1 MLTMN
6 HTATKLLAMLENGED
21 LSSIDTIVS
30 QLLLPDAIR
39 MYGPRQVFHFTEH
52 PISGNVSTVVLHT
65 TPDNLKGIKDK
76 LETNLQSDIPK
87 AAVDEMT
94 HPEVFAELNPAWIG
108 SGYETHLYQDMAW
121 DRWIR
126 TLIDVSGR
134 FDDRFGYNRT
144 GKVVDGATLRK
155 DLFPMDDLFFIAVAK
170 RIKADYGIS
179 IDADWFEEHVHQS
192 LLRDYDEDLAEN
204 TWKYI
209 NIPALDK
216 QIVLPEFVTQEEIEA
231 EIDKIVEASKQ

>member
-6 HTATKLLAMLENGED
+6 HSITKIASMLHEGQDINNF
-21 LSSIDTIVS
+21 DTIVS

-52 PISGNVSTVVLHT
+52 PVTGKCSSVVIKT
-65 TPDNLKGIKDK
+65 TPNQLKGIKGK

-87 AAVDEMT
+87 AAVDEMS
-94 HPEVFAELNPAWIG
+94 HPEVFAELNPAWVG

-121 DRWIR
+121 DTWIR

-134 FDDRFGYNRT
+134 FDDKFVYNRT
-144 GKVVDGATLRK
+144 GRVVDGATLRK

-170 RIKADYGIS
+170 RIQTEYGIT
-179 IDADWFEEHVHQS
+179 IDADWFEKHVHQN
-192 LLRDYDEDLAEN
+192 LLRDYDEELAEN

-209 NIPALDK
+209 NVPELDK

-231 EIDKIVEASKQ
+231 EIDKIVEASK

>member
-6 HTATKLLAMLENGED
+6 HTATKLLAMLENGEN

-39 MYGPRQVFHFTEH
+39 MYGARQVFHFTEH
-52 PISGNVSTVVLHT
+52 PVTGQISTVVFNT
-65 TPDNLKGIKDK
+65 TPDNLKGIKNN
-76 LETNLQSDIPK
+76 LETNLQADIPK
-87 AAVDEMT
+87 AAVDEMS
-94 HPEVFAELNPAWIG
+94 HPEVFAQLNPDWVG
-108 SGYETHLYQDMAW
+108 SGYETHLHQDVEW

-134 FDDRFGYNRT
+134 FDDRFVYNKT
-144 GKVVDGATLRK
+144 GKVVNGATLRK

-170 RIKADYGIS
+170 RIKAEFGVI
-179 IDADWFEEHVHQS
+179 IDADWFEKHVHQS
-192 LLRDYDEDLAEN
+192 FLRDYDEELAEN

-216 QIVLPEFVTQEEIEA
+216 PISLPEFVTQEEIEA
-231 EIDKIVEASKQ
+231 EIDNVIKASR

>member
-6 HTATKLLAMLENGED
+6 HTITKLLAMLEEGQD
-21 LSSIDTIVS
+21 ISTIDTLVS

-52 PISGNVSTVVLHT
+52 PITGNVSTVVLHT

-87 AAVDEMT
+87 AAVDEMS
-94 HPEVFAELNPAWIG
+94 HPEVFAELNPAWVG

-121 DRWIR
+121 DSWIR

-134 FDDRFGYNRT
+134 FDDKFVYNRT
-144 GKVVDGATLRK
+144 RKVVDGATLRK

-216 QIVLPEFVTQEEIEA
+216 PIVLPEFVTQEEIEA
-231 EIDKIVEASKQ
+231 EIDRIVKASK

>member
-6 HTATKLLAMLENGED
+6 HTITKLLSMLEEGQD
-21 LSSIDTIVS
+21 ISTIDTLVS

-52 PISGNVSTVVLHT
+52 PVTNKVSTVVLHT
-65 TPDNLKGIKDK
+65 TPDNIKGIKNN
-76 LETNLQSDIPK
+76 LETNLQADLPK
-87 AAVDEMT
+87 AAVDEMS
-94 HPEVFAELNPAWIG
+94 HPEVFAQLNPDWVG
-108 SGYETHLYQDMAW
+108 SGYETHLHQDVEW
-121 DRWIR
+121 DKWIR
-126 TLIDVSGR
+126 SLIDVSGR
-134 FDDRFGYNRT
+134 FDDRFIYNRT

-170 RIKADYGIS
+170 RIKEEYGIN
-179 IDADWFEEHVHQS
+179 IDANWFEEHIHQS

-209 NIPALDK
+209 NIPDLDK
-216 QIVLPEFVTQEEIEA
+216 PIVLPEFVTQEEIEA
-231 EIDKIVEASKQ
+231 EIDKIVEASK

>member
-1 MLTMN
+1 MVHEGQDIN
-6 HTATKLLAMLENGED
+6 NF
-21 LSSIDTIVS
+21 DTIVS

-52 PISGNVSTVVLHT
+52 PVTGKCSSVVIKT
-65 TPDNLKGIKDK
+65 TPNQLKGIKGK

-87 AAVDEMT
+87 AAVDEMS
-94 HPEVFAELNPAWIG
+94 HPEVFAELNPAWVG

-121 DRWIR
+121 DTWIR

-134 FDDRFGYNRT
+134 FDDKFVYNRT
-144 GKVVDGATLRK
+144 GRVVDGATLRK

-170 RIKADYGIS
+170 RIQTEYGIT
-179 IDADWFEEHVHQS
+179 IDADWFEKHVHQN
-192 LLRDYDEDLAEN
+192 LLRDYDEELAEN

-209 NIPALDK
+209 NVPELDK

-231 EIDKIVEASKQ
+231 EIDKIVEASK

>member
-6 HTATKLLAMLENGED
+6 HTITKIAAMLQNGQEINT
-21 LSSIDTIVS
+21 IDTLVS

-52 PISGNVSTVVLHT
+52 PVTGKISTVVIKT
-65 TPDNLKGIKDK
+65 TPDKLKGIKDK
-76 LETNLQSDIPK
+76 LETNLQADIPK
-87 AAVDEMT
+87 AAVDEMS
-94 HPEVFAELNPAWIG
+94 HPKVFAELNPAWVG
-108 SGYETHLYQDMAW
+108 SGYETHLYQDMEW
-121 DRWIR
+121 DTWIR
-126 TLIDVSGR
+126 KLIDVS
-134 FDDRFGYNRT
+134 DRFNDRFVYNRT
-144 GKVVDGATLRK
+144 GRVVDGATLRK

-170 RIKADYGIS
+170 RIKSEFGVS

-216 QIVLPEFVTQEEIEA
+216 PISLPEFVTQEEIEA
-231 EIDKIVEASKQ
+231 EIDKIVEASK

>member
-6 HTATKLLAMLENGED
+6 HTITKVLSMLENGQD
-21 LSSIDTIVS
+21 ISNINTLVS

-52 PISGNVSTVVLHT
+52 PITGNVSTVVLHT

-87 AAVDEMT
+87 AAVDEVS
-94 HPEVFAELNPAWIG
+94 HPEVFAQLNPDWVG
-108 SGYETHLYQDMAW
+108 SGYETHLHQDVEW
-121 DRWIR
+121 DSWIR
-126 TLIDVSGR
+126 TLIDISDR
-134 FDDRFGYNRT
+134 FDDKFVYNKT

-216 QIVLPEFVTQEEIEA
+216 PIVLPEFVTQEEIEA
-231 EIDKIVEASKQ
+231 EIGRIVKASK

>member
-6 HTATKLLAMLENGED
+6 HTITKLLAMLKDGQD
-21 LSSIDTIVS
+21 ISTIDTLVS

-39 MYGPRQVFHFTEH
+39 MYGARQVFHFTEH
-52 PISGNVSTVVLHT
+52 PVTGKVSSVILRT
-65 TPDNLKGIKDK
+65 TPDSLKGIKNK
-76 LETNLQSDIPK
+76 LETNLQPDIPK
-87 AAVDEMT
+87 AAVDEMS
-94 HPEVFAELNPAWIG
+94 HPEVFAELNPAWVG

-121 DRWIR
+121 DTWIR

-134 FDDRFGYNRT
+134 FDDKFVYNKT

-155 DLFPMDDLFFIAVAK
+155 DLFPMDDLLFIAVAK
-170 RIKADYGIS
+170 KIQAEYSIT
-179 IDADWFEEHVHQS
+179 IDAGWFEKHVHQN
-192 LLRDYDEDLAEN
+192 LLRDYDEELAEN

-209 NIPALDK
+209 NIPDLDK

-231 EIDKIVEASKQ
+231 EIDKIVEASK

>member
-6 HTATKLLAMLENGED
+6 HSITKIASMVHEGQDINNF
-21 LSSIDTIVS
+21 DTIVS

-52 PISGNVSTVVLHT
+52 PVTGKCSSVVIKT
-65 TPDNLKGIKDK
+65 TPNQLKGIKGK

-87 AAVDEMT
+87 AAVDEMS
-94 HPEVFAELNPAWIG
+94 HPEVFAELNPAWVG

-121 DRWIR
+121 DTWIR

-134 FDDRFGYNRT
+134 FDDKFVYNRT
-144 GKVVDGATLRK
+144 GRVVDGATLRK

-170 RIKADYGIS
+170 RIQTEYGIT
-179 IDADWFEEHVHQS
+179 IDADWFEKHVHQN
-192 LLRDYDEDLAEN
+192 LLRDYDEELAEN

-209 NIPALDK
+209 NVPELDK

-231 EIDKIVEASKQ
+231 EIDKIVEASK

>member
-6 HTATKLLAMLENGED
+6 HSITKIASMLHEGQDINNF
-21 LSSIDTIVS
+21 DTIVS

-52 PISGNVSTVVLHT
+52 PVTGKCSSVVIKT
-65 TPDNLKGIKDK
+65 TPNQLNGIKNH

-87 AAVDEMT
+87 AAVDEMS
-94 HPEVFAELNPAWIG
+94 HPEVFAELNPAWVG

-121 DRWIR
+121 DTWIR
-126 TLIDVSGR
+126 TLIDVS
-134 FDDRFGYNRT
+134 DRFNDRFVYNRT
-144 GKVVDGATLRK
+144 GRVVDGATLRK

-170 RIKADYGIS
+170 RIQTEYGIT
-179 IDADWFEEHVHQS
+179 IDADWFEEHVHKS
-192 LLRDYDEDLAEN
+192 LLRDYDEELAEN

-209 NIPALDK
+209 NVPELDK
-216 QIVLPEFVTQEEIEA
+216 QIDLPEFVTQEEIEA
-231 EIDKIVEASKQ
+231 EIDKIVEASK

>member
-6 HTATKLLAMLENGED
+6 HTITKIAAMLRDGQDVNN
-21 LSSIDTIVS
+21 IDAIVA

-52 PISGNVSTVVLHT
+52 PVTGKVSSVVIHT
-65 TPDNLKGIKDK
+65 TPENLKGIKDK
-76 LETNLQSDIPK
+76 LETNLQADIPK
-87 AAVDEMT
+87 AAVDEMS
-94 HPEVFAELNPAWIG
+94 HPEVFAELNPEWVG
-108 SGYETHLYQDMAW
+108 SGYETHLFQDMEW
-121 DRWIR
+121 DTWIR
-126 TLIDVSGR
+126 SLIDVSGR
-134 FDDRFGYNRT
+134 FDDMFVYNST

-170 RIKADYGIS
+170 RIKAEYGIT
-179 IDADWFEEHVHQS
+179 IDADWFEEHVHQI

-209 NIPALDK
+209 NIPSLDK
-216 QIVLPEFVTQEEIEA
+216 AITLPEFVTEADIEA
-231 EIDKIVEASKQ
+231 EIDNVIAASK

>member
-1 MLTMN
+1 MLTIN
-6 HTATKLLAMLENGED
+6 HTITKIAAMLQNGQD
-21 LSSIDTIVS
+21 INTIDTLVS

-52 PISGNVSTVVLHT
+52 PVTGNVSTVVLHT
-65 TPDNLKGIKDK
+65 TPDNLKGIKNN
-76 LETNLQSDIPK
+76 LETNLQADIPK
-87 AAVDEMT
+87 AAVDEMS
-94 HPEVFAELNPAWIG
+94 HPEVFAQLNPDWVG
-108 SGYETHLYQDMAW
+108 SGYETHLNQDVEW

-134 FDDRFGYNRT
+134 FDDKFVYNRT

-170 RIKADYGIS
+170 RIKSEFGIS
-179 IDADWFEEHVHQS
+179 IDADWFEKHVHQS
-192 LLRDYDEDLAEN
+192 FLRDYDEELANN

-216 QIVLPEFVTQEEIEA
+216 PLVLPEFVTEAQIIA
-231 EIDKIVEASKQ
+231 EIDNVIKASR